1 MSVEMELFQILPQLC
16 YDSSHIPTVS
26 PCIAKCSVLFTVPL
40 AREETVESLEWT
52 WVEFTV
58 DETVDVVVCVM
69 YSPGEFYC
77 HFLKD
82 DGKGILVV
90 YVLSSV

>member
-1 MSVEMELFQILPQLC
+1 MEG
-16 YDSSHIPTVS
+16 T
-26 PCIAKCSVLFTVPL
+26 AE
-40 AREETVESLEWT
+40 ALEWT

-58 DETVDVVVCVM
+58 DETVDVMVCVM

-82 DGKGILVV
+82 DGKLAPGAVHSGSI
-90 YVLSSV
+90 

>member
-1 MSVEMELFQILPQLC
+1 MTALPHKL
-16 YDSSHIPTVS
+16 S
-26 PCIAKCSVLFTVPL
+26 PPVRNIVIFTVPL
-40 AREETVESLEWT
+40 AIEGPAEALEWT

-58 DETVDVVVCVM
+58 DETVDVVVCMM

-82 DGKGILVV
+82 DGKLARELLVLER
-90 YVLSSV
+90 VLVTV

>member
-1 MSVEMELFQILPQLC
+1 MSAEMELFQILPQLC
-16 YDSSHIPTVS
+16 CDSSLIPTMS
-26 PCIAKCSVLFTVPL
+26 PRITKYSVIFTVPL
-40 AREETVESLEWT
+40 ATEETAESLEWT

-58 DETVDVVVCVM
+58 DETVDVVVCMM

-82 DGKGILVV
+82 DGKGVLVC
-90 YVLSSV
+90 VLSRV